1 MSKIPVGKTIAYAY
15 SFTFGH
21 LGTIIGLVW
30 LPLVLK
36 TVLNFLPHIAGNGID
51 PTDLSPLMQASQA
64 IGGVAIVALSLLLN
78 AMIYVAVTRQALGLR
93 QGGATVHFALGM
105 PEFRA
110 FGALLLLVVIALAF
124 MATYMGATLIAAAAG
139 ERSPP
144 MAVVAGVIAIG
155 GAFAF
160 VYILL
165 RLAFFVAPVIVAED
179 QANLGRGWTLAQG
192 NFWRILAVVL
202 ATGVPL
208 MVAYMIGTWI
218 LLGSDA
224 TTYFSPAAAASNLDA
239 MVKHEMLILDRHLP
253 ALLGL
258 DLILAPFNLGLIFG
272 ASAFAYR
279 AVVQDSAVARTA

>member
-1 MSKIPVGKTIAYAY
+1 
-15 SFTFGH
+15 
-21 LGTIIGLVW
+21 
-30 LPLVLK
+30 
-36 TVLNFLPHIAGNGID
+36 
-51 PTDLSPLMQASQA
+51 
-64 IGGVAIVALSLLLN
+64 
-78 AMIYVAVTRQALGLR
+78 
-93 QGGATVHFALGM
+93 
-105 PEFRA
+105 
-110 FGALLLLVVIALAF
+110 